1 MRRINISGMT
11 ITELLVTCVVVSI
24 MSVVIVDFLG
34 NWTKQHAISETRS
47 TLLAEAQTALD
58 TVTDAVRLSAAA
70 DQNNRWEDDN
80 APDAPS
86 DLLSW
91 ASNADT
97 LVLASAVEDTSGNII
112 FSDPLN
118 YTSQKNNQ
126 IFFVNNGVL
135 YRRILAA
142 PEGDNALATS
152 CPESAATASCPAD
165 RNLAESVTNFSVKYY
180 DGSNQ
185 EVIPTDARSVELSI
199 TLGTTKYDQQISET
213 YSTRM
218 VFRND

>member
-1 MRRINISGMT
+1 MKRLNNSGLT
-11 ITELLVTCVVVSI
+11 ITELLVTCVVISI

-58 TVTDAVRLSAAA
+58 TITDAIRLSAAA
-70 DQNNRWEDDN
+70 DQNNRWEDDY
-80 APDAPS
+80 APGAPS

-91 ASNADT
+91 ASGANT
-97 LVLASAVEDTSGNII
+97 IVLASAVENTSGDIV

-126 IFFVNNGVL
+126 VFFVSDGIL
-135 YRRILAA
+135 YRRVLAA
-142 PEGDNALATS
+142 PEDDNTLETS
-152 CPESAATASCPAD
+152 CPASAASASCPAD
-165 RNLAESVTNFSVKYY
+165 RNLAENVVDFSVTYY

-199 TLGTTKYDQQISET
+199 TLGTNKYDQQINET

>member
-1 MRRINISGMT
+1 MRRLNASGMT

-24 MSVVIVDFLG
+24 MSIVIVDFLG

-80 APDAPS
+80 APGAPG

-91 ASNADT
+91 ASSADT
-97 LVLASAVEDTSGNII
+97 LVLASAVEDTTGNII

-142 PEGDNALATS
+142 PESDNALATS
-152 CPESAATASCPAD
+152 CPESVATASCPAD
-165 RNLAESVTNFSVKYY
+165 RNLAESVTDFSVTYY

-185 EVIPTDARSVELSI
+185 EVAPTDARSVELSI